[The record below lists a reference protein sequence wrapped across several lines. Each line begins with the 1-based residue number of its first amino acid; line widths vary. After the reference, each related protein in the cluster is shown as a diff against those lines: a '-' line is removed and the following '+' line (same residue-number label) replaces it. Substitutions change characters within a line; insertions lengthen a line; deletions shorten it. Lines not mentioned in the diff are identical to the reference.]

1 MWLLWY
7 EACHFSFDLKG
18 KYFVNC
24 LGWMAVILLASIRD
38 SFQFVTVVYLISSNV
53 LSKYLLYL
61 ANDALEKLW
70 QYSN

>member
-24 LGWMAVILLASIRD
+24 LGWMAV
-38 SFQFVTVVYLISSNV
+38 YLISSNV

-61 ANDALEKLW
+61 ANDTLEKLW